1 MATAHSGRRRHH
13 GSLVKL
19 GNIDQAIGQR
29 KVALDGHELVAHVHE
44 LLVTLCQQQDNGGSI
59 GVDVLLA
66 RRLERR
72 MHSGF
77 AVEDDLVRRIVG
89 NMLGKLATDL
99 HRVLVSWILVGK
111 DHQVGIRCGLA
122 RKLLAA
128 LLRLAA
134 GSAKQRNDGASGKRA
149 LDRREKRTERKLVVR
164 VVDDDGDVLESRLDC
179 HTLLP
184 FLFLA

>member
-72 MHSGF
+72 MHGGF

-89 NMLGKLATDL
+89 NMLGKLAIKYG
-99 HRVLVSWILVGK
+99 VSIDQICRLNKISRTTILQLG
-111 DHQVGIRCGLA
+111 
-122 RKLLAA
+122 RKL
-128 LLRLAA
+128 RI
-134 GSAKQRNDGASGKRA
+134 K
-149 LDRREKRTERKLVVR
+149 
-164 VVDDDGDVLESRLDC
+164 
-179 HTLLP
+179 
-184 FLFLA
+184 